1 LSCKVDVIGL
11 RWFRTKK
18 CSGTCWALFALVLQ
32 LALSFGHAHHDQ
44 IAEPFAASPHL
55 TILDHAASTI
65 VSSSPALPTIP
76 AGLALDYCEICAA
89 VNLVSNG
96 VPANSPQMRAPA
108 GLRQIRFW
116 LQVDAAFAGSPHR
129 PFQARAPP
137 CV

>member
-1 LSCKVDVIGL
+1 MVICL

-18 CSGTCWALFALVLQ
+18 CSGTCGALLALVLQ
-32 LALSFGHAHHDQ
+32 FALAFGHAHHDQ

-55 TILDHAASTI
+55 TIQDHAASII
-65 VSSSPALPTIP
+65 VSSSPAVPTIP
-76 AGLALDYCEICAA
+76 TGLALDYCEICAA

-96 VPANSPQMRAPA
+96 VPANSPQMRVPL
-108 GLRQIRFW
+108 GIRQIRFW
-116 LQVDAAFAGSPHR
+116 LQVDAAFAGSSHR